1 MSANILDK
9 KIELI
14 QWVSALENESI
25 IEKLLN
31 IRQQENKDWWNSV
44 SAIEQESI
52 EKGIADA
59 DKGKLMT
66 HVEVRKVYEKW
77 L

>member
-25 IEKLLN
+25 IEKLLK

-59 DKGKLMT
+59 DKGKLKT